1 MQHKIEHNNT
11 FFEKILNKYL
21 TTVAQNHKRANTGY
35 LTLTGS
41 IMYADAYYTWLI
53 PGNLFLLLILNSI

>member
-41 IMYADAYYTWLI
+41 IMYADAYYT
-53 PGNLFLLLILNSI
+53 